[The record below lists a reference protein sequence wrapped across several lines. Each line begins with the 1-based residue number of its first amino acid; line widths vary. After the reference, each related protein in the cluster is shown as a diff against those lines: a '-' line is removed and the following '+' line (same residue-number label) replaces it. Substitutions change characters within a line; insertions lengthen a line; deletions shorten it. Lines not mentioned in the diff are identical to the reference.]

1 MTAKQGKPR
10 KGVNRR
16 FGLQIT
22 APSPLIGQDRIA
34 QMGEY
39 ITYHT
44 IHKGRKGGD
53 QFNKTVP
60 IPPIY
65 LLGVVF

>member
-34 QMGEY
+34 QMGIHY
-39 ITYHT
+39 IPY
-44 IHKGRKGGD
+44 IRGGREGTNLIKLCLSRLS
-53 QFNKTVP
+53 
-60 IPPIY
+60 IC
-65 LLGVVF
+65 